1 MKHKL
6 SVPSATA
13 FLVGTLAMGS
23 FLSVRAQVAVTG
35 MTKPQVSDLIRKVED
50 GVDEFEKYL
59 QKRGEHA
66 RERGAA
72 SGATGESAQVNRSSR
87 RSGRGRR
94 TRENP
99 PSSETAAARTAAL
112 DDGTEELKDALDDL
126 DGSTN
131 RLRRRFRRAN
141 DYLETKVQVDRVVDD
156 AKRINQVMTR
166 GRYNAEV
173 KRLWGILRVGI
184 NDLARAYNITPL
196 GI

>member
-1 MKHKL
+1 MR
-6 SVPSATA
+6 STCRSA
-13 FLVGTLAMGS
+13 GS
-23 FLSVRAQVAVTG
+23 TPASEVRLPAPRA
-35 MTKPQVSDLIRKVED
+35 
-50 GVDEFEKYL
+50 
-59 QKRGEHA
+59 
-66 RERGAA
+66 
-72 SGATGESAQVNRSSR
+72 NRLRSIGRHR